1 MNKPKISICVPVH
14 NAEKFLP
21 YFLDSALLQTFGD
34 YEIVLVD
41 NHSTDGS
48 LAILRSYESAFP
60 DKIFVYEAAKKAE
73 LVLAAIW
80 PFKSPK
86 ESIFSGAMRMT

>member
-60 DKIFVYEAAKKAE
+60 DKIFVYEAAKKG
-73 LVLAAIW
+73 AARVGRNLS
-80 PFKSPK
+80 FQNSK
-86 ESIFSGAMRMT
+86 G